1 MNLIGIDLDGT
12 LLNSEQKIS
21 HKNAASLKSLSSDC
35 FPFIC
40 SGREVGDIQ
49 AILKEADL
57 AIPAVGLNG
66 AIGYD
71 QDKLIFDF
79 PFDPQAVKEVSQ
91 IVSAFP
97 TKIYTNQGSYES
109 QNYQEEMKN
118 IFYAIGQEFPVEEL
132 NYELDYENT
141 IQSTAYDAIE
151 EIINQKNINVYKLFV
166 FVPNREI
173 KKELFPQIENIPNV
187 SVTESAAVNLEIVPR
202 SVSKGFVFDHLSRI
216 YELDQPTKFAI
227 GDSLNDLEMFKNAD
241 ISFAMANGH
250 PAIKELADHV
260 TVSNDEDDVSQALA
274 MIKGTR

>member
-1 MNLIGIDLDGT
+1 M
-12 LLNSEQKIS
+12 
-21 HKNAASLKSLSSDC
+21 
-35 FPFIC
+35 FINC
-40 SGREVGDIQ
+40 
-49 AILKEADL
+49 
-57 AIPAVGLNG
+57 
-66 AIGYD
+66 
-71 QDKLIFDF
+71 
-79 PFDPQAVKEVSQ
+79 
-91 IVSAFP
+91 
-97 TKIYTNQGSYES
+97 
-109 QNYQEEMKN
+109 
-118 IFYAIGQEFPVEEL
+118 
-132 NYELDYENT
+132 
-141 IQSTAYDAIE
+141 
-151 EIINQKNINVYKLFV
+151 LF

-260 TVSNDEDDVSQALA
+260 TVSNDEDGVSQALA